1 MKKDGELKKVS
12 DTVKPHLN
20 EENKR
25 ERVRFALSMI
35 VPGTNN
41 FDPIFDVVHVNE
53 KWFYLTKVKKSLYVV
68 PGEAV
73 PTRSLKSK
81 RFMDKVMF
89 LVAVARP
96 RYDFHRKTL
105 FDGKIGLWPCVRKEP
120 AIRNSKNR
128 KRGTPVT
135 KCFEINNQEY
145 VKLLTKSVIPAIRE
159 KWPKGDR
166 HMAIKI
172 QQDNAPPHR
181 KIPEDLI
188 KISAGDLNIKVVYQP
203 PNSPDFNV
211 LDLGFFCSIQALQYR
226 QAPKDVD
233 ELILAVQKAYNEL
246 PKDTLDDVFL
256 SLQTSL
262 RSALQT
268 KGNDD
273 YKLGHMGKES
283 LRRDGRLPVTLS
295 CDLDVIEQAKQVLL

>member
-89 LVAVARP
+89 LLLQLP
-96 RYDFHRKTL
+96 GQDMTST
-105 FDGKIGLWPCVRKEP
+105 GKQFLM
-120 AIRNSKNR
+120 
-128 KRGTPVT
+128 
-135 KCFEINNQEY
+135 
-145 VKLLTKSVIPAIRE
+145 VKSGFGHALEKS
-159 KWPKGDR
+159 
-166 HMAIKI
+166 
-172 QQDNAPPHR
+172 QQ
-181 KIPEDLI
+181 
-188 KISAGDLNIKVVYQP
+188 
-203 PNSPDFNV
+203 
-211 LDLGFFCSIQALQYR
+211 
-226 QAPKDVD
+226 
-233 ELILAVQKAYNEL
+233 
-246 PKDTLDDVFL
+246 
-256 SLQTSL
+256 
-262 RSALQT
+262 
-268 KGNDD
+268 
-273 YKLGHMGKES
+273 
-283 LRRDGRLPVTLS
+283 
-295 CDLDVIEQAKQVLL
+295 